1 MSKEKEITF
10 LGKDTQFEGKLR
22 FEGTLRIDGS
32 VLGEIASAGNLV
44 VGEDGLV
51 RGDMHVSYAVISG
64 EVHGDITADQRVDLR
79 APAKVFGNILA
90 PAVVM
95 DAGVIFE
102 GHTRMYRARDAVN
115 ASESKVI
122 GYDEYLGEPPQGVTA
137 IYGILTDQATG
148 NPIKKA
154 RIQCKGR
161 EKKMTET
168 NSSGYYELT
177 SLKDGK
183 WRLKVKAEGYRTETA
198 AIVIEGEGAYRQDF
212 ELQGRSGSF
221 LSGRS
226 GKKEDPRLQKDAK

>member
-1 MSKEKEITF
+1 MDKAQKEITF

-32 VLGEIASAGNLV
+32 VLGEITSAGNLV

-51 RGDMHVSYAVISG
+51 KGDMHVSYAVISG
-64 EVHGDITADQRVDLR
+64 EVHGDIIADQRVDLR

-102 GHTRMYRARDAVN
+102 GHTRMYRARDAMN
-115 ASESKVI
+115 TPETSVI
-122 GYDEYLGEPPQGVTA
+122 GSDEYLGEPPQGLTA

-148 NPIKKA
+148 APIKKGK
-154 RIQCKGR
+154 IQCKGH

-168 NSSGYYELT
+168 NSSGYYELIH
-177 SLKDGK
+177 LKEGR
-183 WRLKVKAEGYRTETA
+183 WRLKVKAEGYRSETA
-198 AIVIEGEGAYRQDF
+198 EVAIVGEGTYRQDF
-212 ELQGRSGSF
+212 ELQGKSGSF
-221 LSGRS
+221 LSGRER
-226 GKKEDPRLQKDAK
+226 KKETP